1 MLGAVVSRGSHSR
14 WSGNS
19 MARFDPERPIET
31 SDDSILVEDLPLGRH
46 VFRLVVTDRDGNRS
60 EPDEIEVTVERG

>member
-1 MLGAVVSRGSHSR
+1 MSAAAGWRGSPSR
-14 WSGNS
+14 WWGSP
-19 MARFDPERPIET
+19 MARFEPGRPIET
-31 SDDSILVEDLPLGRH
+31 DEDSILVEDLPLGRH

>member
-1 MLGAVVSRGSHSR
+1 
-14 WSGNS
+14 
-19 MARFDPERPIET
+19 MARFEPGRPIET
-31 SDDSILVEDLPLGRH
+31 DEDSILVEDLPLGPH